1 MSLSKEWFSMMKFSA
16 RSTPVQE
23 RFRSRLAVKN
33 SSDHTGKRPLIPAVY
48 SPSPASCWCSQES
61 AVLFGR
67 REGVSILRVSCKMS
81 FHLNPHQNLRTLRE
95 PQSCKEPF
103 QMKHRKWFYDLSK
116 ITLLMECFPDSWSG
130 VSSTLCERQ
139 ITPPPGTTESI
150 KMSCVLPLFCLSPS
164 KSYLVE
170 NQLINISSATLF
182 LLTTMT

>member
-1 MSLSKEWFSMMKFSA
+1 MAQITLGKTALCPRSLFTQPCFLLVQPGISSA
-16 RSTPVQE
+16 IWRKRGVFLFWEFLARCPSTSTHIKISEPSE
-23 RFRSRLAVKN
+23 SHRAVKN
-33 SSDHTGKRPLIPAVY
+33 
-48 SPSPASCWCSQES
+48 
-61 AVLFGR
+61 LFR
-67 REGVSILRVSCKMS
+67 WSIAE
-81 FHLNPHQNLRTLRE
+81 H
-95 PQSCKEPF
+95 
-103 QMKHRKWFYDLSK
+103 DLSK

-150 KMSCVLPLFCLSPS
+150 KMSCILPLFCLSPS